1 VSGATLTIRME
12 GKNIVLKDGRRL
24 NRNHPQGFQSN
35 GVIHV
40 VDTVVLPNW
49 RRTWLGAPEGA
60 PSFAKAI
67 NFAWKRSNSRGTLV
81 CSGTMVCTLASHPVV
96 DWTEDERSWFVLVG
110 RIAEGNQHALTEFYD
125 VTNRSLRAS
134 TAHPG
139 RLVFR

>member
-1 VSGATLTIRME
+1 MGGVSTVTI
-12 GKNIVLKDGRRL
+12 
-24 NRNHPQGFQSN
+24 PQGFQSN

>member
-1 VSGATLTIRME
+1 ME

-49 RRTWLGAPEGA
+49 RRPWLGAPEGA

>member
-1 VSGATLTIRME
+1 ME
-12 GKNIVLKDGRRL
+12 GRRL
-24 NRNHPQGFQSN
+24 NCNHPQGFQSN

-40 VDTVVLPNW
+40 VDTVVYPIK
-49 RRTWLGAPEGA
+49 RRLKRLGEGT

-67 NFAWKRSNSRGTLV
+67 YFAWKRSNSRGTLV
-81 CSGTMVCTLASHPVV
+81 CSDTMVCAVASHPLV